1 MQQMVVGLFLLSLF
15 QFFASSP
22 QHWAQTAK
30 ETIWRE
36 KYTNCDKGYSVSLP
50 KGLLAHGELPPSSNH
65 GFLVSAK
72 APDTVAEVTLET
84 QRLVGVYDSYD
95 AMGYGSARS
104 YLKAELAHAG
114 PVDIL
119 EIRDIK
125 FRGLPTA
132 SVRYREGVG
141 AGAVEAAEII
151 IFRGHPENSGPI
163 FYVIWLR
170 TPSAHYEED
179 RRLYKLICDGFRILP
194 VPSGECSND

>member
-1 MQQMVVGLFLLSLF
+1 MQLMAVGLFLLSLF
-15 QFFASSP
+15 QFFASSQ
-22 QHWAQTAK
+22 QHWTRTAK
-30 ETIWRE
+30 ETIWHE

-95 AMGYGSARS
+95 SMGYGSARA

-114 PVDIL
+114 PVEIL
-119 EIRDIK
+119 ESRDTK
-125 FRGLPTA
+125 FRELPA
-132 SVRYREGVG
+132 AYARYRRGSGVG
-141 AGAVEAAEII
+141 AVETAEVI
-151 IFRGHPENSGPI
+151 IFRSHPENSGPI

-179 RRLYKLICDGFRILP
+179 LRLYQLVCDGFRIIP
-194 VPSGECSND
+194 VPCGECSND